1 VTTYAHVGTFT
12 TWDDQP
18 SEGVYSFSVD
28 LDDGSL
34 AAMGVTLLD
43 DPSFLAVSSR
53 GVVYVATHT
62 SYFEGE
68 PGAGLVAYAVE
79 SGGTVR
85 RLGHARV
92 PSPHPVY
99 VSLDRAERFVLVASG
114 LGGAVSAFAIGDD
127 GTPGP
132 AAGVVQLD
140 GAPSVPL
147 GVRSTIPMAFGP
159 GAPHPHCVVASPDNR
174 FVLVPN
180 LTHDQ
185 VHVLAFDPA
194 TGALRAHGAVPSPG
208 PRHVAFHPDGITAY
222 VLNETDSSVGVF
234 RWDAGRLTH
243 VETVSTLPRAHR
255 ASKAAD
261 VHVHPSGRFLYASNR
276 GHDSIAA
283 FAIADDGRLSPHG
296 HTPTGRGPRG
306 FAIAPGGEL
315 LLVADQGSGDVRAY
329 RIDGGGRLEPT
340 GVRTA
345 VPSAVCVRFNS
356 YQAYG

>member
-1 VTTYAHVGTFT
+1 VTAYAHVGTFT
-12 TWDDQP
+12 SWDDQP
-18 SEGVYSFSVD
+18 SEGVYSFAVD
-28 LDDGSL
+28 PDDGSM
-34 AAMGVTLLD
+34 ASVGITALD

-62 SYFEGE
+62 SFFEGE

-79 SGGTVR
+79 PGGTLR

-114 LGGAVSAFAIGDD
+114 LGGAVSAFAIAGD

-132 AAGVVQLD
+132 AASVLQLD

-159 GAPHPHCVVASPDNR
+159 GAPHPHCIVTAPDNR
-174 FVLVPN
+174 FALVPN
-180 LTHDQ
+180 LTHER
-185 VHVLAFDPA
+185 VHVLAFEPR
-194 TGALRAHGAVPSPG
+194 TGALRPHGAVPSPG
-208 PRHVAFHPDGITAY
+208 PRHVAFHPRGSTAY
-222 VLNETDSSVGVF
+222 VLNETGSSVSVF
-234 RWDAGRLTH
+234 AWDAGRLTH
-243 VETVSTLPRAHR
+243 LETVSTLPRTTGAG
-255 ASKAAD
+255 KAAD

-283 FAIADDGRLSPHG
+283 FAISGDGCLTPIG
-296 HTPTGRGPRG
+296 HTPTGRDPRG

-315 LLVADQGSGDVRAY
+315 LLVAAQGSGDVRTY
-329 RIDGGGRLEPT
+329 RIDGAGRLEPT
-340 GVRTA
+340 GARAA
-345 VPSAVCVRFNS
+345 VPSAVCVRFS
-356 YQAYG
+356 SDQAYG